1 MKPRYLNKPISS
13 IFSLAK
19 SLQTTVE
26 ELQYLSA
33 NADKYFFLANRVQKD
48 DGSYRETYDVSQKLK
63 NIHDKITKNILKK
76 VYYPDYLQGSL
87 SKKDHI
93 SNARI
98 HSGKKIIVKGD
109 ISNFFPSISKDII
122 YQVWIGFFN
131 FSKEVAELLSSLTT
145 FNGRMVQGCK
155 TSSYLANLV
164 LWSRE
169 YKFVELLRS
178 QGFTYT
184 RYVDDVHV
192 SSERIMNQSEKTKII
207 SGIYNLFA
215 SINVRPNRKKQE
227 IMPRNRQQTVHK
239 LNVDK
244 SMPSMPKQKRN
255 EIRQLVFLCG
265 KSFGDNSL
273 TINEY
278 TKMYNSVMGNVNYL
292 RQIHPEEGNRL
303 FSKLKLI
310 TPSNRFI

>member
-33 NADKYFFLANRVQKD
+33 NADKFFLASKVQKD
-48 DGSYRETYDVSQKLK
+48 DGSYREIYDVSQKLK

-93 SNARI
+93 SNAEI
-98 HSGKKIIVKGD
+98 HTRKKVIVKGD
-109 ISNFFPSISKDII
+109 ISNFFPSIGKNIV
-122 YQVWIGFFN
+122 YQVWVVFFN
-131 FSKEVAELLSSLTT
+131 FSKEVAELLSNLIT

-169 YKFVELLRS
+169 SKLVESLKL

-192 SSERIMNQSEKTKII
+192 SAKRIMSKSEKTRII
-207 SGIYNLFA
+207 KGIYNLFA

-227 IMPRNRQQTVHK
+227 IMPRNLQQTIHK
-239 LNVDK
+239 LNVNK

-255 EIRQLVFLCG
+255 DIRQLVFLCG
-265 KSFGDNSL
+265 KAFGDNRL
-273 TINEY
+273 AINEY

-292 RQIHPEEGNRL
+292 RRIHPEEGGRL
-303 FSKLKLI
+303 LSKLKSI